1 MEKIS
6 DRIQKRMSELNL
18 KQTDLVKRTNISK
31 GALSSYINGN
41 YQPKQTNI
49 YKLAKA
55 LNVNEAWLMGYDVA
69 KERKIDIDKNIFI
82 TNLNLLL
89 AITKESYDPNK
100 SKKIQI
106 PKKRLEDLQLGKSEP
121 TMEELKIISS
131 IFHIDEDDLL
141 SVDLTQPQGKDILD
155 KALNP
160 KTMFNLLQPISLEDQ
175 YEECRINKL
184 KEDKKKL
191 IRKIITKL
199 GELNNECL
207 NDIYNSILQKKE
219 DKASDDYCLLII
231 KYIIYSDEGLVP
243 VDEFEYDEL
252 LEKLNKYEK
261 KDEDLKNTIMSIFD
275 DIDNN

>member
-1 MEKIS
+1 
-6 DRIQKRMSELNL
+6 
-18 KQTDLVKRTNISK
+18 
-31 GALSSYINGN
+31 
-41 YQPKQTNI
+41 
-49 YKLAKA
+49 
-55 LNVNEAWLMGYDVA
+55 
-69 KERKIDIDKNIFI
+69 
-82 TNLNLLL
+82 
-89 AITKESYDPNK
+89 
-100 SKKIQI
+100 
-106 PKKRLEDLQLGKSEP
+106 
-121 TMEELKIISS
+121 
-131 IFHIDEDDLL
+131 
-141 SVDLTQPQGKDILD
+141 
-155 KALNP
+155 
-160 KTMFNLLQPISLEDQ
+160 MFNLLQPISLEDQ

>member
-1 MEKIS
+1 M
-6 DRIQKRMSELNL
+6 
-18 KQTDLVKRTNISK
+18 
-31 GALSSYINGN
+31 
-41 YQPKQTNI
+41 
-49 YKLAKA
+49 
-55 LNVNEAWLMGYDVA
+55 
-69 KERKIDIDKNIFI
+69 
-82 TNLNLLL
+82 
-89 AITKESYDPNK
+89 
-100 SKKIQI
+100 
-106 PKKRLEDLQLGKSEP
+106 EDLQLGKSEP

-207 NDIYNSILQKKE
+207 NDIYNSILQKK
-219 DKASDDYCLLII
+219 KTKLVMII
-231 KYIIYSDEGLVP
+231 AY
-243 VDEFEYDEL
+243 
-252 LEKLNKYEK
+252 
-261 KDEDLKNTIMSIFD
+261 
-275 DIDNN
+275 

>member
-106 PKKRLEDLQLGKSEP
+106 PKKDWK
-121 TMEELKIISS
+121 
-131 IFHIDEDDLL
+131 
-141 SVDLTQPQGKDILD
+141 
-155 KALNP
+155 
-160 KTMFNLLQPISLEDQ
+160 
-175 YEECRINKL
+175 
-184 KEDKKKL
+184 
-191 IRKIITKL
+191 
-199 GELNNECL
+199 
-207 NDIYNSILQKKE
+207 IYN
-219 DKASDDYCLLII
+219 
-231 KYIIYSDEGLVP
+231 
-243 VDEFEYDEL
+243 
-252 LEKLNKYEK
+252 
-261 KDEDLKNTIMSIFD
+261 
-275 DIDNN
+275 